1 MVEMQSLAEYFF
13 SMLKSSNM
21 RKTVIK
27 QYTWKSGLIAIHDFK
42 IYDAKAHSV
51 VKNFFTI
58 N

>member
-1 MVEMQSLAEYFF
+1 
-13 SMLKSSNM
+13 MLKSSNM

-58 N
+58 NWNLKKFSEIKCT

>member
-1 MVEMQSLAEYFF
+1 
-13 SMLKSSNM
+13 MLKSSNM